1 MELSSFEV
9 KSAPVGDLKAMISMC
24 EQELKIRDAAR
35 SDELIQAV
43 CDAMN
48 LLHKEFPTVELRMGC
63 QCPECAMDDD
73 VDMMEYFCGGKQM
86 NSKDFYVW

>member
-9 KSAPVGDLKAMISMC
+9 KSASAGDLKAMISMC
-24 EQELKIRDAAR
+24 ERELEIRNVAR
-35 SDELIQAV
+35 RDELIQAV

-48 LLHKEFPTVELRMGC
+48 QLYKEFPMVGLRMEYKC
-63 QCPECAMDDD
+63 SECAIEDY

-86 NSKDFYVW
+86 SPNDFYTW